1 MPTMAAITVKKNDGS
16 TDIVWSN
23 IQASG
28 GESSPAVWRS
38 NTVGTAPAQRPEIRM
53 QSKWNG
59 EQTARRID
67 ISATYPTLTTGSD
80 GAVNVQSRANFQG
93 SMVVPTGMLD
103 ADINE
108 AASQFMNLLAST
120 LFKDS
125 LKAGYAPT

>member
-1 MPTMAAITVKKNDGS
+1 MPTAANITVKKNDGT
-16 TDIVWSN
+16 TDILWTLV
-23 IQASG
+23 QASG

-38 NTVGTAPAQRPEIRM
+38 NTIGTGPAQRPEIRL

-59 EQTARRID
+59 DQTARRLD
-67 ISATYPTLTTGSD
+67 ISGTYPTLATGSD
-80 GAVNVQSRANFQG
+80 GKINVVARCNITASA
-93 SMVVPTGMLD
+93 VVPMGMLD

-108 AASQFMNLLAST
+108 ACAQLTNLLSST